1 MCLRSLL
8 LLKIE
13 FHSRAFL
20 AALISSS
27 RYMRFFVFSW
37 MLRSRRHLFSTL
49 LFCCSMNVFEGIEPS
64 FFNKSSCWLISS
76 SSALRSHLAL
86 YWALASFFLPEMS
99 LFNCLMF
106 IIAFFCLYLFLSF
119 TSYDYDELI
128 SSRSLFSLLV
138 FCWYVKLYF
147 YYVVDLLLCIRCR

>member
-1 MCLRSLL
+1 
-8 LLKIE
+8 
-13 FHSRAFL
+13 
-20 AALISSS
+20 
-27 RYMRFFVFSW
+27 
-37 MLRSRRHLFSTL
+37 
-49 LFCCSMNVFEGIEPS
+49 
-64 FFNKSSCWLISS
+64 
-76 SSALRSHLAL
+76 L
-86 YWALASFFLPEMS
+86 YWALASFFLSEMS

-128 SSRSLFSLLV
+128 SSRSLSSLLV